1 MFSEILPLLAKILP
15 FLINYIIPFLILLTV
30 IVFIHE
36 YGHYYF
42 AKKYGVGVKVFSI
55 GMGKELFGWTDKSGT
70 RWRFSAIPIGGYVK
84 FFGDHSIFS
93 DYNREELRKKYTE
106 KEQEELLAFKPLY
119 QRNLIAFGGPFANFI
134 LAFFIFVS
142 VFVFIGKDFTPA
154 LISEV
159 QKDSPAEFYG
169 LKKNDV
175 ILSINDKK
183 INSIIDVSRFIM
195 TSNSEFI
202 KFNVLRNNEEQ
213 TKKVKPNLIDS
224 TDDFGNPIKRR
235 IVGITLMPNNNQI
248 NHVKLNP
255 VKASYYAIKEIY
267 FFIAVTLDF
276 VWGFVQK
283 IWGKG
288 YGDINQLGGPI
299 KIAQVSGTVFQLG
312 FLPFIMTLAY
322 ISLSLGLVNLF
333 PIPLLDGGHIF
344 LNTLEALNGKEFNR
358 KTIDYSFRIGIA
370 IIATL
375 IVFTTLN
382 DIRIVFN

>member
-1 MFSEILPLLAKILP
+1 
-15 FLINYIIPFLILLTV
+15 
-30 IVFIHE
+30 
-36 YGHYYF
+36 
-42 AKKYGVGVKVFSI
+42 
-55 GMGKELFGWTDKSGT
+55 
-70 RWRFSAIPIGGYVK
+70 
-84 FFGDHSIFS
+84 
-93 DYNREELRKKYTE
+93 
-106 KEQEELLAFKPLY
+106 
-119 QRNLIAFGGPFANFI
+119 
-134 LAFFIFVS
+134 
-142 VFVFIGKDFTPA
+142 
-154 LISEV
+154 
-159 QKDSPAEFYG
+159 
-169 LKKNDV
+169 
-175 ILSINDKK
+175 
-183 INSIIDVSRFIM
+183 
-195 TSNSEFI
+195 
-202 KFNVLRNNEEQ
+202 
-213 TKKVKPNLIDS
+213 
-224 TDDFGNPIKRR
+224 
-235 IVGITLMPNNNQI
+235 MPNNNQI

-288 YGDINQLGGPI
+288 YGDVNQLGGPI